1 MNRLLI
7 IGSNKVQQALAGK
20 LYDIST
26 FSDLPPALDA
36 LKTQK
41 FDLVLL
47 STQEM
52 LKELEKV
59 DRHTP
64 KALIPNEHIEEEIEN
79 LLLATSQVIAMC
91 PTMLKLIRSL
101 PQIAKSNASVFINGE
116 SGTGKEVIA
125 QAIHHLSL
133 RKKAPFVKVNCA
145 AIPESLLESE
155 FFGHEKGA
163 FTGAISRRLGRFE
176 LADKGT
182 LLLDEISE
190 IPLSVQSKLLRAVQ
204 EQEFERVGGNTQ
216 IDVNVRFISTSN
228 RNIKEAIE
236 QKIFREDLYYRLNV
250 IPIYLPP
257 LRERREDI
265 LPLAKHFLRK
275 LSKEGAVLTLSTEA
289 EKKLLNYSWPG
300 NVRELSNIIE
310 RALVTTT
317 DGEIGPEILT
327 LEMPSQ
333 ARKGKEVTLKELEK
347 RHILEILTT
356 CQNNKTRAAK
366 TLGISIRTLRNKLS
380 QYAK

>member
-1 MNRLLI
+1 M
-7 IGSNKVQQALAGK
+7 
-20 LYDIST
+20 
-26 FSDLPPALDA
+26 
-36 LKTQK
+36 
-41 FDLVLL
+41 
-47 STQEM
+47 
-52 LKELEKV
+52 
-59 DRHTP
+59 
-64 KALIPNEHIEEEIEN
+64 
-79 LLLATSQVIAMC
+79 
-91 PTMLKLIRSL
+91 
-101 PQIAKSNASVFINGE
+101 
-116 SGTGKEVIA
+116 
-125 QAIHHLSL
+125 
-133 RKKAPFVKVNCA
+133 
-145 AIPESLLESE
+145 
-155 FFGHEKGA
+155 
-163 FTGAISRRLGRFE
+163 
-176 LADKGT
+176 
-182 LLLDEISE
+182 
-190 IPLSVQSKLLRAVQ
+190 
-204 EQEFERVGGNTQ
+204 
-216 IDVNVRFISTSN
+216 
-228 RNIKEAIE
+228 
-236 QKIFREDLYYRLNV
+236 

>member
-26 FSDLPPALDA
+26 FSDLSPALEA

-47 STQEM
+47 STHEM

-133 RKKAPFVKVNCA
+133 RKNAPFVKVNCA

-236 QKIFREDLYYRLNV
+236 QKIF
-250 IPIYLPP
+250 
-257 LRERREDI
+257 
-265 LPLAKHFLRK
+265 AK
-275 LSKEGAVLTLSTEA
+275 
-289 EKKLLNYSWPG
+289 
-300 NVRELSNIIE
+300 
-310 RALVTTT
+310 
-317 DGEIGPEILT
+317 
-327 LEMPSQ
+327 
-333 ARKGKEVTLKELEK
+333 
-347 RHILEILTT
+347 
-356 CQNNKTRAAK
+356 
-366 TLGISIRTLRNKLS
+366 ISITDS
-380 QYAK
+380 T